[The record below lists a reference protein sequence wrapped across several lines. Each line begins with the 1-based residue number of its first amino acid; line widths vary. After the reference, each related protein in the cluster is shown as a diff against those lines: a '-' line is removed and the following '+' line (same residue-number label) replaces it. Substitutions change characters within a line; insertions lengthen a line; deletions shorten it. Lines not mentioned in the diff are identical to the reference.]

1 MGAQGLLETI
11 KTRRQQRRHR
21 TSFFTLLKHV
31 SIKKARFGSK
41 KERIRH
47 FSYEHTYY
55 DAVFDQKEKKSKL
68 KSGIP
73 DIITEKTFMGYRP
86 FKPTGAKLS

>member
-1 MGAQGLLETI
+1 MKKINYYLGYKPYRPSRWVPRAFWRPSKRGVNSAGTEQA
-11 KTRRQQRRHR
+11 
-21 TSFFTLLKHV
+21 FFTLLKNV

-55 DAVFDQKEKKSKL
+55 DAVFDQKEKKS
-68 KSGIP
+68 
-73 DIITEKTFMGYRP
+73 
-86 FKPTGAKLS
+86 